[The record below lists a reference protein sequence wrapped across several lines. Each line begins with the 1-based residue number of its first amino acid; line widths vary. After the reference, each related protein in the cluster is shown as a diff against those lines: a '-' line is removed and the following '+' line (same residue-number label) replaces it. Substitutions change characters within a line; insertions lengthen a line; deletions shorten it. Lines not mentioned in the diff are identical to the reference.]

1 MHITIRHGSEIIL
14 DKTLERARAKL
25 LKLVRLLDERKFQS
39 IANVDI
45 IRESASQH
53 SQQLWR
59 ASVSIDMAGES
70 FIASERADT
79 PDKAIDRSVS
89 EVKRSIISSRSKH
102 LTMVKKGGGIFK
114 RFTQRFY

>member
-14 DKTLERARAKL
+14 DKTLERARTKL
-25 LKLVRLLDERKFQS
+25 SKLARLLDERKFES
-39 IANVDI
+39 IAQIDI

-59 ASVSIDMAGES
+59 ASVNIDMAGES
-70 FIASERADT
+70 FNASERADSAE
-79 PDKAIDRSVS
+79 KAIDRSVA
-89 EVKRSIISSRSKH
+89 EIKRSIISARSKH
-102 LTMVKKGGGIFK
+102 LTMVRKGGGMLK